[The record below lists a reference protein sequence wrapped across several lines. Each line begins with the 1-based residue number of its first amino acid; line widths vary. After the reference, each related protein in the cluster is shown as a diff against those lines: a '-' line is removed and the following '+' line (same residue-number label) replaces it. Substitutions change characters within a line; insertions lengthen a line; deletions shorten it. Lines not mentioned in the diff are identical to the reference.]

1 MTSPR
6 IFRVFRIFTKFILF
20 FILFHYPLITL
31 RCLWNISNLS
41 NGAIPGWR
49 LLCKFHCPPDELWLF
64 VATIRRV
71 DRVELKR
78 GEGYV
83 RCRHDISRSQVSH
96 ERVWRVS
103 SANCITSSF
112 LSFRFPWRL
121 DSVNR
126 SVRNYLEKET
136 GLDFPRFVIVI
147 VEK

>member
-6 IFRVFRIFTKFILF
+6 IFRVFRIFTWFILF

-31 RCLWNISNLS
+31 RCLRNISNLS
-41 NGAIPGWR
+41 NGAIPVYYANFIARQTSCDYSSPRYAGSTGSNWNGAR
-49 LLCKFHCPPDELWLF
+49 GMC
-64 VATIRRV
+64 VAATI
-71 DRVELKR
+71 
-78 GEGYV
+78 Y
-83 RCRHDISRSQVSH
+83 H
-96 ERVWRVS
+96 EVKYPT
-103 SANCITSSF
+103 SASGAFHPRIALL

-136 GLDFPRFVIVI
+136 GFDFPRFVIVI